1 MALRKPSFIW
11 NRERVVIAELLLGSD
26 APRTA
31 TSVARALLLQRGNVT
46 HYKLKAGQ
54 HKRAFELASL
64 ERMENEGF
72 LEANYSHSPDQP
84 LGIERTFTIAP
95 DKRAY
100 VQERV
105 NRFRQRHPLQQ
116 WHVEIDVPTT
126 PLSAEEEQ
134 ALRQAMPRLICFKQ
148 APGEWLTVV
157 MRADTEHKED
167 AFDAVYDE
175 FVEAWSNTLTRGSPP
190 NFGVSHTAPRDDST
204 A

>member
-11 NRERVVIAELLLGSD
+11 NRKRIVIAELLLGSD

-31 TSVARALLLQRGNVT
+31 TSVARALWLQDGNV
-46 HYKLKAGQ
+46 
-54 HKRAFELASL
+54 LASL
-64 ERMENEGF
+64 ERMENEGL
-72 LEANYSHSPDQP
+72 LEANYSHNPDQP
-84 LGIERTFTIAP
+84 LGIERTFTITP
-95 DKRAY
+95 DKHAY

-105 NRFRQRHPLQQ
+105 NRFRERHPLQQ

-134 ALRQAMPRLICFKQ
+134 ALRQAMPRLIRFKQ

-157 MRADTEHKED
+157 MKADTEHKED

-175 FVEAWSNTLTRGSPP
+175 FVEAWSNTLTRGSLP